1 MKSKKKIVQY
11 NKIASVKNK
20 LAEASEMPK
29 DVLLGMPVITLTGQL
44 ELNLENYRGI
54 LEYTE
59 CLIRI
64 KTKIGQIK
72 IKGKKLQVAY
82 YTNDEMK
89 VTGKIESIEYQ
100 H

>member
-1 MKSKKKIVQY
+1 MKSKKRQSRRDEISV
-11 NKIASVKNK
+11 VKNK
-20 LAEASEMPK
+20 LADVSQIPK

-59 CLIRI
+59 FLIRI